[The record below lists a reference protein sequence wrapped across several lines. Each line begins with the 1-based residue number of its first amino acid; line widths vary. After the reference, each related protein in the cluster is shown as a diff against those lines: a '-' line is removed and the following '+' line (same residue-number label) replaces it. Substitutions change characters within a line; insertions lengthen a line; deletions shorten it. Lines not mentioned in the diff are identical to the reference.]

1 MKTKEMTKDQ
11 SVLVERID
19 ELCRERNLS
28 YYTLSYRSSVPL
40 TTLMHI
46 MDGTSKNPGI
56 FTVIKICDGLGVSM
70 SEFFDTSAFNE
81 MLKEVD
87 GQ

>member
-1 MKTKEMTKDQ
+1 MKSEQMKKQQ
-11 SVLVERID
+11 SILINRIE
-19 ELCRERNLS
+19 ELCKEKKYS
-28 YYTLSYRSSVPL
+28 YYTLSYKSSVPL
-40 TTLMHI
+40 TTLIHI

-56 FTVIKICDGLGVSM
+56 FTVIKICDGLEISLRD
-70 SEFFDTSAFNE
+70 FFDTDDFRE